1 MKGGFCA
8 SEVSPACRSCWW
20 MTRNSTNFLC
30 CKLSKTHKPHSWW
43 TRQAHTHIKT
53 HTSPQIVCPLCPRSS
68 SVRSDP
74 CTCAHTRHLSQWG
87 AVVTWPEEQQLW
99 SICLSVSVSC
109 FWISLFWLFCLAWV
123 SWRVDMVF
131 YFEGSQDQRSLGV
144 VGVGE
149 EPGDW
154 QWESWCHWMWIPA
167 HSQDDDWWDFSHL
180 WHFSSVIIQ
189 FASCRECYWPRF
201 TSMNQILLFIL
212 SNKNKSCVRLV
223 RFPSQRST
231 KLNTFSRKSEI
242 KCKWMHLYISCR
254 R

>member
-53 HTSPQIVCPLCPRSS
+53 HTSPQIVRPLCPRSS

-74 CTCAHTRHLSQWG
+74 FTCAHTRHLSQWG

-109 FWISLFWLFCLAWV
+109 FWISLFWLFCLARV

-131 YFEGSQDQRSLGV
+131 YFEGSQGQRSLGV
-144 VGVGE
+144 VGVDE
-149 EPGDW
+149 ETGDW

-189 FASCRECYWPRF
+189 FASCRE
-201 TSMNQILLFIL
+201 TSVIDLISHPWIRSFYLFWATKISLVFGLWGFRHKEVQSWTHFLENQ
-212 SNKNKSCVRLV
+212 K
-223 RFPSQRST
+223 
-231 KLNTFSRKSEI
+231 
-242 KCKWMHLYISCR
+242 
-254 R
+254 

>member
-53 HTSPQIVCPLCPRSS
+53 HTSPQIVRPLCPRSS

-74 CTCAHTRHLSQWG
+74 FTCAHTRHLSQWG

-99 SICLSVSVSC
+99 SICLSVSVSR

-144 VGVGE
+144 VGV
-149 EPGDW
+149 D
-154 QWESWCHWMWIPA
+154 ESWCHWMWVPA

-189 FASCRECYWPRF
+189 FASCRE
-201 TSMNQILLFIL
+201 TSVIDVVSHPWIRSFYLFWATKISLVFGLWGFRHKEVQSWTHFLENQ
-212 SNKNKSCVRLV
+212 K
-223 RFPSQRST
+223 
-231 KLNTFSRKSEI
+231 
-242 KCKWMHLYISCR
+242 
-254 R
+254 